1 MLNKWSRTADRA
13 LVTQFSP
20 VVRPCRDPA
29 RSRAPGYAQVLV
41 ALLAV
46 LCGLAASSCSADGS
60 ATAVGSS
67 GASTPL
73 REPSAATTKPSPT
86 TVGEP
91 DLIATDDFVETVDFD
106 TGAVEADDPTVG
118 EALTTQVPE
127 QFALVDGSTET
138 SPDVSEPPQPD
149 KFSLPPAPTIPKEFV
164 PADIALTRS
173 SAVDGV
179 SFGIPR
185 GWLLLSAPEDV
196 AAVPDVP
203 TALRTMFLRG
213 LDGDPNR
220 RFLLPQRQLDP
231 DAPTWASIAVTAP
244 IDFSAQEV
252 SSRLEQ
258 FAVQAEG
265 LRVVARANRSWLE
278 RRGAALLLKG
288 SDQRRR
294 LSISVRLADRRTVT
308 VQTDGYGD
316 DLPAIQ
322 ALLALSVVPG
332 PAVPLPSSTVP
343 VAGLP

>member
-1 MLNKWSRTADRA
+1 M
-13 LVTQFSP
+13 TQFSP

-29 RSRAPGYAQVLV
+29 RSRAPGYARVMV
-41 ALLAV
+41 ALLAL
-46 LCGLAASSCSADGS
+46 LCGVAASSCSKDGS

-67 GASTPL
+67 VPFAPL
-73 REPSAATTKPSPT
+73 LQPSAATTKPAST
-86 TVGEP
+86 IGEP
-91 DLIATDDFVETVDFD
+91 GLIAADDFVETIDFAA
-106 TGAVEADDPTVG
+106 GAVEPDDPTVG
-118 EALTTQVPE
+118 EAPTTQVPDLLP
-127 QFALVDGSTET
+127 LVDGSTET
-138 SPDVSEPPQPD
+138 SPDSSEPPESD
-149 KFSLPPAPTIPKEFV
+149 DFSLPPAPTIPKEFV

-173 SAVDGV
+173 SSVDGV

-185 GWLLLSAPEDV
+185 GWLLLSAPADV
-196 AAVPDVP
+196 AAAPNVP
-203 TALRTMFLRG
+203 TALRNVFLRG

-220 RFLLPQRQLDP
+220 RFLVPQRQLDP
-231 DAPTWASIAVTAP
+231 GAPTWASIAVTAP

-252 SSRLEQ
+252 SARLEQ

-265 LRVVARANRSWLE
+265 LRVVTRANRSWLE

-288 SDQRRR
+288 PDRRRR

-343 VAGLP
+343 VPGLP